1 MKIFKIPLPS
11 GKYILAPSPSELCRF
26 SNWILRLINLRISLV
41 HYYESVQPQMNNII
55 SSSEGI
61 IDHLTSENFIHIVEN
76 LSEYSIPCPVKI
88 IIQRKLVDLTVSN

>member
-1 MKIFKIPLPS
+1 MKID
-11 GKYILAPSPSELCRF
+11 
-26 SNWILRLINLRISLV
+26 LV

-76 LSEYSIPCPVKI
+76 LSEYSIPCPVKE
-88 IIQRKLVDLTVSN
+88 KLLFKNPKMIELGSTKSC

>member
-1 MKIFKIPLPS
+1 MNYVCLFTYSINEFF
-11 GKYILAPSPSELCRF
+11 Y
-26 SNWILRLINLRISLV
+26 LINLV

-76 LSEYSIPCPVKI
+76 LSEYSIPCPVKFASSL
-88 IIQRKLVDLTVSN
+88 KKNLSK